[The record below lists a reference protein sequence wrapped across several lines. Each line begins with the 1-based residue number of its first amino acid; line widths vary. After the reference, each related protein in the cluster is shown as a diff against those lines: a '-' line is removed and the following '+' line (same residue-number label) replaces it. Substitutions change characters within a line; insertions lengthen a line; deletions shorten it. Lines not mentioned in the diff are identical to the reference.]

1 MLDTLNKSVFSMKV
15 IGAVLTPSEAIQT
28 YLRAKDHNRPHLM
41 TLVFGE
47 NAKLEMTVDTGTI
60 SFPPVTIGVDEI
72 TRVLVR
78 DFGQVYENVYTFCL
92 ADPPAKNA
100 DTFACRWMVGMSEKA
115 GGAVR
120 IGCGQYDWS
129 FQIGAPHLVDK
140 LGIAIKTMQTLSS
153 ECLRPVM
160 DWLSPLPYPWCPP
173 SEAVRGMP
181 SLAALEDIR
190 EFIGQSPA

>member
-1 MLDTLNKSVFSMKV
+1 MRV

-41 TLVFGE
+41 TLVFAE
-47 NAKLEMTVDTGTI
+47 NAKLEITVDTGAI

-92 ADPPAKNA
+92 ANPPASNA
-100 DTFACRWMVGMSEKA
+100 DTFACRWIVGMSEKETVA
-115 GGAVR
+115 IR
-120 IGCGQYDWS
+120 LGCGHYAWS
-129 FQIGAPHLVDK
+129 FQIDEPHLVDK
-140 LGIAIKTMQTLSS
+140 LGIAIKTMQTLPS

-160 DWLSPLPYPWCPP
+160 DWLSALPYPWCPP
-173 SEAVRGMP
+173 SEAVRRMP
-181 SLAALEDIR
+181 SLAAMEAIR
-190 EFIGQSPA
+190 KFVDQSHP